1 MHTVLRALSGLQ
13 LVALRGGG
21 ENALDAPD
29 PQRERSRDEDDALVE
44 SLRPRIRTKGAR
56 APKDVYIKA
65 ALALAREH
73 ESFEPDDAWWRA
85 NGVDPGCART
95 NVKDYSRR
103 VRKILN
109 EQATATDAPLSAPPP
124 PPQPALAAPLPSLL
138 KGQADV
144 VEAEIHTLEATR
156 EAHLAEAEEAE
167 AILRPLYRRLQDIN
181 HQRMMA
187 AWGGVASTL
196 EATGPT
202 QASALPLARA
212 PSVAAS
218 AASLSSE
225 DAALHAEIDA
235 LYDTL
240 PEFVYERNEL
250 ERLVMGEPSPKRVSW
265 CGHVY
270 TVPRPYS
277 SDDADSGRHTM

>member
-1 MHTVLRALSGLQ
+1 MHTELLRALSGLR

-21 ENALDAPD
+21 KDALDAPD
-29 PQRERSRDEDDALVE
+29 PQRQRSRDDDTLVQ
-44 SLRPRIRTKGAR
+44 SLKPRIRTKGAR
-56 APKDVYIKA
+56 APKDVYVKA

-95 NVKDYSRR
+95 NVKDYSQR
-103 VRKILN
+103 VRKILD
-109 EQATATDAPLSAPPP
+109 EQATATDVPPP
-124 PPQPALAAPLPSLL
+124 PPQPALAAPPLPSSL
-138 KGQADV
+138 KDQADV

-167 AILRPLYRRLQDIN
+167 ASLRPLYRRLQHIN

-187 AWGGVASTL
+187 AWGGVASTF

-218 AASLSSE
+218 AASLSSG
-225 DAALHAEIDA
+225 DAAVHAEIDA

-240 PEFVYERNEL
+240 PEFVYERNEH
-250 ERLVMGEPSPKRVSW
+250 ERLVMGEPSPKKVSW

-270 TVPRPYS
+270 MVPRPYS